1 MVENINMSNDWQQL
15 TVLVAGC
22 GSIGRRHL
30 RVLHELGVSDL
41 HACDPTASAREAV
54 SEELPAVKLL
64 ESYEAGLEISPDAV
78 FICTPPKMHVSM
90 AQQAICSGC
99 HVFMEK
105 PVSDT
110 LDGVD
115 ELAAQAE
122 RSQKKLMVGLCF
134 RYHEGV
140 ARLREHF
147 DAGRLGRLVCIRS
160 LMGEHL
166 PDVRPD
172 YRDLFSAKYNGAFD
186 LVHDVDLALWFAD
199 QPVRRIQS
207 LFGNYSDIG
216 IEAPDMVELLIDF
229 EDRSAASVH
238 LDFFQ
243 RPRRRQFELIGTDGV
258 LTLEFASW
266 DRCIV
271 SIYESQTDQWQH
283 EELTTD
289 RDNMFRAEDKEF
301 LAAVA
306 KNLPLACTLEE
317 GLKSLRVILTAQQGA
332 PVSS

>member
-1 MVENINMSNDWQQL
+1 MSDDWRQL
-15 TVLVAGC
+15 AVLVVGC

-30 RVLHELGVSDL
+30 RVLHELGVADL
-41 HACDPTASAREAV
+41 QACDPSAAARSQT
-54 SEELPAVKLL
+54 SEEVPAATVL
-64 ESYEAGLEISPDAV
+64 ESFEAGLSALPDAV
-78 FICTPPKMHVSM
+78 FICTPPRSHVPL
-90 AQQAICSGC
+90 ARAAIEAGS

-115 ELAAQAE
+115 QLAAAAE
-122 RSQKKLMVGLCF
+122 RERKKLMVGLCF

-140 ARLREHF
+140 TRLREHF
-147 DAGRLGRLVCIRS
+147 DAGRIGRLVLVRA

-166 PDVRPD
+166 PEVRPD

-186 LVHDVDLALWFAD
+186 LMHDVDLALWFAG
-199 QPVRRIQS
+199 QPVRRIQG

-216 IEAPDMVELLIDF
+216 IDAPDMVELLIDF
-229 EDRSAASVH
+229 QHRAAANIH

-258 LTLEFASW
+258 LRLEFARW
-266 DRCIV
+266 DHCTASV
-271 SIYESQTDQWQH
+271 YEAQNGQWLH
-283 EELTTD
+283 EEITTD
-289 RDNMFRAEDKEF
+289 RDNMFRAEDEEF

-306 KNLPLACTLEE
+306 DDADLACPLEE
-317 GLKSLRVILTAQQGA
+317 GLKSLRVILAAQQQAHSG
-332 PVSS
+332 S

>member
-1 MVENINMSNDWQQL
+1 MPDDWQQL
-15 TVLVAGC
+15 SVLVAGC

-30 RVLHELGVSDL
+30 RVLHELGVRDL
-41 HACDPTASAREAV
+41 RACDPITSARKAV
-54 SEELPAVKLL
+54 AGEVPAVKLL
-64 ESYEAGLEISPDAV
+64 DSYEAGLDTSPEAV
-78 FICTPPKMHVSM
+78 FICSPPKMHVPM
-90 AQQAICSGC
+90 AQQAIRAGG

-115 ELAAQAE
+115 ELAIEAE
-122 RSQKKLMVGLCF
+122 HSRKRLMVGLCF

-147 DAGRLGRLVCIRS
+147 DAGRIGRLVCVRA

-172 YRDLFSAKYNGAFD
+172 YRDLYSAKYNGAFD
-186 LVHDVDLALWFAD
+186 LMHDVDLALWFAD
-199 QPVRRIQS
+199 QPVRRIHS

-229 EDRSAASVH
+229 EDRSAAAVH

-243 RPRRRQFELIGTDGV
+243 RPRRRQFELIGTGGV
-258 LTLEFASW
+258 LSLEFARW
-266 DRCIV
+266 DRCTV
-271 SIYESQTDQWQH
+271 SICKAQNAQWQH

-301 LAAVA
+301 LTAVA
-306 KNLPLACTLEE
+306 RDLPLDCTLEE
-317 GLKSLRVILTAQQGA
+317 GLKSLRVILAAQRDA
-332 PVSS
+332 PANS